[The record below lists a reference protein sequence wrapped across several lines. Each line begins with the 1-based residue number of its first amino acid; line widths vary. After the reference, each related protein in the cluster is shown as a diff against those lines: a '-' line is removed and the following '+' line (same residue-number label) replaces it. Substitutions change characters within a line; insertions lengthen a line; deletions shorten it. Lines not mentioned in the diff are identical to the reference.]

1 MPETA
6 KILVVD
12 DELPVCK
19 SIASALSDRYTVV
32 DCALSGEEAL
42 KKDTAAEYDVVIS
55 DLMMPGISGMDLLN
69 TLKRRR
75 PDVLVI
81 LVTGY
86 PSIRTAVQAI
96 RLGAFD
102 YLPKPFTPVELRSMV
117 DRALATRALMAP
129 GVGEEPLFRGEIPAG
144 RHAIQGNAWIAVETD
159 SLVRIGPHHALTA
172 SIRKILNLELP
183 AAGEMRY
190 QGEVCLRIT
199 DGRHMIHRLWS
210 PVTGEILEVN
220 GALKEQPELLAADP
234 YGKGWVMTVRPSNL
248 EADLKNLVSL
258 ET

>member
-1 MPETA
+1 MPENA

-19 SIASALSDRYTVV
+19 SIASTLSDRYTVV
-32 DCALSGEEAL
+32 DIALSGEEAL
-42 KKDTAAEYDVVIS
+42 KKDDAAEYDVVIS

-69 TLKRRR
+69 SIKRRR

-117 DRALATRALMAP
+117 SRALATRALEA
-129 GVGEEPLFRGEIPAG
+129 GTGDEPRFAGEIPAG
-144 RHAIQGNAWIAVETD
+144 RHAIQGNSWVTVETD
-159 SLVRIGPHHALTA
+159 GAVRVGPHHALTA
-172 SIRKILNLELP
+172 PVRKILNLELP
-183 AAGEMRY
+183 ASGEMRY

-199 DGRHMIHRLWS
+199 DGRHMVHRMWS

-220 GALKEQPELLAADP
+220 GALKEQPEFIVTDP
-234 YGKGWVMTVRPSNL
+234 YGQGWVLKVRPSNL